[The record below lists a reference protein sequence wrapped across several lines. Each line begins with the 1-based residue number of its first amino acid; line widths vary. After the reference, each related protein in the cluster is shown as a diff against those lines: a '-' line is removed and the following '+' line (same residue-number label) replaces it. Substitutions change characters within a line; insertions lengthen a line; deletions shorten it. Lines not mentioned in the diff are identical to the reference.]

1 MTSFT
6 RLTLVGST
14 RRADVVVPSD
24 EGIAALL
31 PRLLEIVEEA
41 PRLQPA
47 TTALVRATGEQ
58 VDLALDAATQQLA
71 DGEVLRVVRAAA
83 APPSPEVADVT
94 DVASEELAARADRWD
109 VDVRQ
114 RVAATVAGAA
124 TAAAGA
130 VLAPEV
136 PGTALAAGAAGAA
149 LAVAA
154 VAVGLGRSGR
164 RHPAR
169 VLTATGLGAAVVVG
183 AALTTDLGAAAAALT
198 ALTVAWLV
206 LAAGAGWA
214 RRDRGALAGA
224 GAGAVL
230 TGVHVALGAL
240 LPGDVAG
247 AVAAVLALVLLGLLP
262 GYAMTAAGLTA
273 IDDAVLDGAL
283 PARDRVRRSLDDA
296 YRGLTWS
303 TAAVAVALTV
313 ACSGLLTSHDPGAV
327 ALGAVAVAVTALRSR
342 SMPLAVQ
349 GVALWSAVAVPLVL
363 AVVLAW
369 GPAAP
374 AVTAG
379 AVLAAVLLLAATS
392 ALRPSGQQRA
402 RWRRTGD
409 VVELLLVLAVLPL
422 LLGVLGVYGE
432 LLGVF

>member
-24 EGIAALL
+24 EGLAALL

-114 RVAATVAGAA
+114 RVAAAAAGVA
-124 TAAAGA
+124 TAAAGT

-136 PGTALAAGAAGAA
+136 PGPVLAAGAAGAA
-149 LAVAA
+149 LAVAG
-154 VAVGLGRSGR
+154 VAVTLGRSGR

-169 VLTATGLGAAVVVG
+169 VLTATGLGAAAVVAV
-183 AALTTDLGAAAAALT
+183 ALAQDAGTGAAALT
-198 ALTVAWLV
+198 ALAVAWLV

-230 TGVHVALGAL
+230 TGAHVALGAL
-240 LPGDVAG
+240 LPADVA
-247 AVAAVLALVLLGLLP
+247 AAVVAALALLVLGLLP

-283 PARDRVRRSLDDA
+283 PARERVRRSLDDA
-296 YRGLTWS
+296 YRGLSWS
-303 TAAVAVALTV
+303 AAAVAITLTV
-313 ACSGLLTSHDPGAV
+313 ACSVLLTSHGPGAV
-327 ALGAVAVAVTALRSR
+327 ALGVVAVAVTALRTR

-349 GVALWSAVAVPLVL
+349 GIVLWSAVAVPLVL
-363 AVVLAW
+363 GVVLAW

-374 AVTAG
+374 VVTAG
-379 AVLAAVLLLAATS
+379 AVVVAVLVLAAAS

-422 LLGVLGVYGE
+422 LLGVMGVYGE
-432 LLGVF
+432 LLEVF